1 MSTFKQ
7 YLSESVKS
15 YDYKIKIAG
24 EPKDIDTNKLET
36 ALGKFE
42 LAKLSAGKKT
52 PIQTMPLDFP
62 QLSNESVTIWDVT
75 TNYPATSRELQEYLS
90 TYMNIPQ
97 THIVVRK
104 PNEPTEE
111 YQEQMQ
117 VASQSEY
124 KNKLQDIEMSDAP
137 KVNAEEFHST
147 KANMSLLKELMKN
160 KEEIEYA
167 EKPKVEQEIQSKEEK
182 GTPSPFSKPT
192 NPHPDP
198 KRKK

>member
-7 YLSESVKS
+7 YLTESVKS

-36 ALGKFE
+36 ALEKFE
-42 LAKLSAGKKT
+42 LAKMSAGKKT

-117 VASQSEY
+117 VAKNSEY
-124 KNKLQDIEMSDAP
+124 KNKLLDLEMKDSP
-137 KVNAEEFHST
+137 KVNAEDFHST

-160 KEEIEYA
+160 KKEIEYE
-167 EKPKVEQEIQSKEEK
+167 EKPKVEQEVQSKEEK

>member
-7 YLSESVKS
+7 YLTESVKS

-42 LAKLSAGKKT
+42 LAKMSAGKKT

-90 TYMNIPQ
+90 TYMNVPQ

-117 VASQSEY
+117 VAKNSEY
-124 KNKLQDIEMSDAP
+124 KNKLLDLEMKDSP
-137 KVNAEEFHST
+137 KVNAEDFHST

-160 KEEIEYA
+160 KKEIEYE
-167 EKPKVEQEIQSKEEK
+167 EKPKVEQEVQSKEEK